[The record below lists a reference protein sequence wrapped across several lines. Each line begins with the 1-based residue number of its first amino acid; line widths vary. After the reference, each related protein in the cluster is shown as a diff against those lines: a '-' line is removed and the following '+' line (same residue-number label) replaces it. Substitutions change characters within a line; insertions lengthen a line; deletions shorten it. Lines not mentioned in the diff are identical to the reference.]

1 MAGILINQLNPWLLK
16 LRSAFPA
23 NLHYSSGQ
31 GESTLDLWLPDR
43 LILLQPGSVYIDVKC
58 NLRTQQ
64 RVPAVHVLGGFLGRG
79 NTCNLPQSQVNL
91 WHVHENIT
99 QDKGM
104 QLPLLRLL
112 LLHLANFMAREHRKL
127 KGNQ

>member
-1 MAGILINQLNPWLLK
+1 MCPMAGILINQLNPWLLK

-23 NLHYSSGQ
+23 NLHYSS
-31 GESTLDLWLPDR
+31 STCLLDLDSIVAR
-43 LILLQPGSVYIDVKC
+43 LQPGSVYIDVKC

-64 RVPAVHVLGGFLGRG
+64 RVPAVHVSGGFLGWG

-104 QLPLLRLL
+104 QLPLQLRQLL
-112 LLHLANFMAREHRKL
+112 LLHSANFMAQEH
-127 KGNQ
+127 

>member
-23 NLHYSSGQ
+23 NLHYSS
-31 GESTLDLWLPDR
+31 SICLLDLDSIVAR
-43 LILLQPGSVYIDVKC
+43 LQPGSVYIDVKC

-64 RVPAVHVLGGFLGRG
+64 RVPAVHVSGGFLGRG

-104 QLPLLRLL
+104 QLPLQLRQLL
-112 LLHLANFMAREHRKL
+112 LLHSANFMAQEH
-127 KGNQ
+127 

>member
-16 LRSAFPA
+16 LPSAFPA
-23 NLHYSSGQ
+23 NLHYSS
-31 GESTLDLWLPDR
+31 STCLLDLDSIVAR
-43 LILLQPGSVYIDVKC
+43 LQPGSVYIDVKC

-64 RVPAVHVLGGFLGRG
+64 RVPAVHVSGGGGGFLGRG

-104 QLPLLRLL
+104 QLPLQLRQLL
-112 LLHLANFMAREHRKL
+112 LLHSANFMAQEH
-127 KGNQ
+127 